1 MTILDDLY
9 EEDHF
14 GLVIFDDE
22 IETWRPSL
30 SKATKANIKE
40 AKKYVRHITARHCK
54 FLKSKICFILET
66 FKN

>member
-14 GLVIFDDE
+14 GLVIFDDK

-30 SKATKANIKE
+30 SKATKENIEE
-40 AKKYVRHITARHCK
+40 AKKYVKRITAR
-54 FLKSKICFILET
+54 FSKCL
-66 FKN
+66 